1 MYKVYYAPTQNAT
14 KKNGKMEDKK
24 VRLNK
29 ALADAGI
36 CSRRKADEL
45 IFAGLVTVN
54 GQKAD
59 TPALRIDT
67 KNDIVLCQ
75 GRKVFFSAQKK
86 TCVLMLHKPVS
97 VVSTVKDPEGRKTVL
112 DFLPPAYKTRRIYPV
127 GRLDFFSEGLLLL
140 TDDGELAN
148 RLMHPRWHMPR
159 VYHVKVRLPDKGYDL
174 QKTVNL
180 MEKGMKLAEG
190 EELAPVRVRLLKT
203 PKSEQEKRELWLEF
217 TLSQG
222 INRQIRRMCR
232 DTDLTILTLKRVQQG
247 PLLLGDLPKGEVRG
261 LTAGELRDLRRLVGL
276 TE

>member
-75 GRKVFFSAQKK
+75 GRKVFFSARKK

-174 QKTVNL
+174 QK
-180 MEKGMKLAEG
+180 
-190 EELAPVRVRLLKT
+190 P
-203 PKSEQEKRELWLEF
+203 
-217 TLSQG
+217 
-222 INRQIRRMCR
+222 
-232 DTDLTILTLKRVQQG
+232 
-247 PLLLGDLPKGEVRG
+247 
-261 LTAGELRDLRRLVGL
+261 
-276 TE
+276 

>member
-1 MYKVYYAPTQNAT
+1 
-14 KKNGKMEDKK
+14 MEDKK

-54 GQKAD
+54 GQKTD
-59 TPALRIDT
+59 TPALRIDM
-67 KNDIVLCQ
+67 KNDIVFCQ
-75 GRKVFFSAQKK
+75 GKKVFFSTQKK

-97 VVSTVKDPEGRKTVL
+97 VVSTAKDPEGRRTVL
-112 DFLPPAYKTRRIYPV
+112 DFLPPAYKARRMYPV

-159 VYHVKVRLPDKGYDL
+159 IYHVKVRLPDKGYDL

-180 MEKGMKLAEG
+180 MKKGMKLAEG
-190 EELAPVRVRLLKT
+190 EELAPVGVRLLKE
-203 PKSEQEKRELWLEF
+203 PKSGEEKRELWLEF

-232 DTDLTILTLKRVQQG
+232 DTDLTILTLKRVRQG
-247 PLLLGDLPKGEVRG
+247 PLLLGDLPKGEVRE
-261 LTAGELRDLRRLVGL
+261 LTAAELRDLRRLVGL

>member
-1 MYKVYYAPTQNAT
+1 MEEQNI
-14 KKNGKMEDKK
+14 
-24 VRLNK
+24 RLNK

-54 GQKAD
+54 GVK
-59 TPALRIDT
+59 PESPGVRIDPE
-67 KNDIVLCQ
+67 KDHVVCK
-75 GRKVFFSAQKK
+75 GKKVVFSTGKK
-86 TCVLMLHKPVS
+86 ACILMLHKPIS

-112 DFLPPAYKTRRIYPV
+112 DFLPQAYKQRRIYPV

-159 VYHVKVRLPDKGYDL
+159 IYHVKVRLPGKDY
-174 QKTVNL
+174 NL
-180 MEKGMKLAEG
+180 PRTLVIMQRGMKLAEG
-190 EELAPVRVRLLKT
+190 EELAPVKVEIMGKQKGL
-203 PKSEQEKRELWLEF
+203 ELWLAF

-232 DTDLTILTLKRVQQG
+232 DTDLTILTLRRVQQG
-247 PLLLGDLPKGEVRG
+247 PLLLGDLPRGEVRE
-261 LTAGELRDLRRLVGL
+261 LTDEEVSLLRKEVGL
-276 TE
+276 ANE

>member
-1 MYKVYYAPTQNAT
+1 
-14 KKNGKMEDKK
+14 MEEQSI
-24 VRLNK
+24 RLNK

-54 GQKAD
+54 GVKAES
-59 TPALRIDT
+59 PAQRIDRAHDT
-67 KNDIVLCQ
+67 IVCQ
-75 GRKVFFSAQKK
+75 GKKVVFSTQKK
-86 TCVLMLHKPVS
+86 ACILMLHKPIS

-112 DFLPPAYKTRRIYPV
+112 DFLPAAYKGRRIYPV

-159 VYHVKVRLPDKGYDL
+159 IYHVKVRLPHNGYNL
-174 QKTVNL
+174 QDTIKI
-180 MEKGMKLAEG
+180 MQKGMILREG
-190 EELAPVRVRLLKT
+190 EKLAPVKVEMLTKQKNL
-203 PKSEQEKRELWLEF
+203 ELWLAF

-232 DTDLTILTLKRVQQG
+232 DTGLTILTLRRVQQG
-247 PLLLGDLPKGEVRG
+247 PLLLGDLPKGQVRE
-261 LTAGELRDLRRLVGL
+261 LTEEEIALLRRQVGL
-276 TE
+276 ENTP